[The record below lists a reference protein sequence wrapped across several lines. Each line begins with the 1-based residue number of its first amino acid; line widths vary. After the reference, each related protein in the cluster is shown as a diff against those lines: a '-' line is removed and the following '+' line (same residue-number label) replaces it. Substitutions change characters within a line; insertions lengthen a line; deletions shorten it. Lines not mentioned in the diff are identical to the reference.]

1 MDIKVL
7 VLKLEIIILQNFIF
21 LMEDKFIFIFFI
33 MILLFEFGW
42 DVIEAIVDFIFIKG
56 SEENFFFF
64 VY

>member
-1 MDIKVL
+1 MVIKVL

-42 DVIEAIVDFIFIKG
+42 DVIEVIVDFIFIKG
-56 SEENFFFF
+56 SEENFFFL
-64 VY
+64 

>member
-1 MDIKVL
+1 MEIKVL

-56 SEENFFFF
+56 SEENFFFL
-64 VY
+64 

>member
-56 SEENFFFF
+56 SEENFFFL
-64 VY
+64 

>member
-56 SEENFFFF
+56 FEENFFFL
-64 VY
+64 

>member
-56 SEENFFFF
+56 LEENFFFL
-64 VY
+64 

>member
-56 SEENFFFF
+56 SEENLFFL
-64 VY
+64 

>member
-21 LMEDKFIFIFFI
+21 LIEDKFIFIFFI

-56 SEENFFFF
+56 FEENFFFL
-64 VY
+64 

>member
-7 VLKLEIIILQNFIF
+7 VLKLEIIILQSFIF

-56 SEENFFFF
+56 FEENFFFL
-64 VY
+64 